1 MKGFVVYVS
10 KYGSTKILAEHIA
23 QQLGIETR
31 DVAQVNAEE
40 FAKFDYIILATC
52 IMEGEFSQFEIFAK
66 WFRMYPT
73 KHWVLV
79 TSGLGN
85 PKHTNF
91 EEILA
96 QYVDASIQQNLV
108 RFHFRS
114 AIRYKRLEFV
124 ECLCKRWDESP
135 VVSLDYLPL
144 GDWERALLEHYG
156 TTHDDELMTLVEP
169 VTLYIKSLEEE

>member
-31 DVAQVNAEE
+31 DVAQVQNEMFAE
-40 FAKFDYIILATC
+40 FDYIILATC
-52 IMEGEFSQFEIFAK
+52 IMEGKFSQFEMFAN
-66 WFRMYPT
+66 WMRLYPE

-91 EEILA
+91 AEILA
-96 QYVDASIQQNLV
+96 QYVDSEMQEKIV

-124 ECLCKRWDESP
+124 ECLCKRWDETP
-135 VVSLDYLPL
+135 VESLDYLPL
-144 GDWERALLEHYG
+144 GDWERGLLEHYG

-169 VTLYIKSLEEE
+169 VVLYIRSLEEE